1 VRTFL
6 QHVRADFNRH
16 GRDVFNIAWWPLL
29 SHRLGA
35 WALTL
40 PYPVRYA
47 GSAIYIVMHYWMH
60 LVSSTMIPRQA
71 RIGADLHL
79 PHSGSIIIHP
89 DCVIGD
95 NCTIFHEVTL
105 GTSIERSGVPRL
117 GNGVF
122 VGPGAKIL
130 GPVVIG
136 DGARIAGNSLVLADV
151 PAGALAIG
159 VPARVIA
166 APRQSC
172 QSA

>member
-16 GRDVFNIAWWPLL
+16 NRSLSNIAWWPVLT
-29 SHRLGA
+29 HRIGA

-40 PYPVRYA
+40 PYPVRYVV
-47 GSAIYIVMHYWMH
+47 SAIYMVMHYWVH
-60 LVSSTMIPRQA
+60 LVSGTIIAREA
-71 RIGADLHL
+71 RIGADLYL
-79 PHSGSIIIHP
+79 PHSGNIIIHP
-89 DCVIGD
+89 HCVIGD
-95 NCTIFHEVTL
+95 NCAIFHEVTL
-105 GTSIERSGVPRL
+105 GTSIDRAGVPRL

-136 DGARIAGNSLVLADV
+136 DGARIAGNSLVLGDV
-151 PAGALAIG
+151 PPGTVAIG

-166 APRQSC
+166 APRAGC
-172 QSA
+172 DN